1 MTDPDRFGNPQTME
15 RLAVAAEQTVT
26 ALDQL
31 TSLLDS
37 DVGSVVPNRWDSP
50 ASSRL
55 EGWWRWL
62 RDDVLKLTRN
72 VAERWAAELRTA
84 AESFRAAR
92 EIFEQARSFA
102 RTHNLII
109 REDLVV
115 VALSQ
120 SDARAEALVS
130 VAQNMVRAA
139 WETAENARQ
148 RLTEEN
154 QKAKEGTEFA
164 DETLGR
170 MIEALSAGPD
180 SGPRVG
186 RRQPMPGVGI
196 APRRPVAAR
205 RGHEVHEMLRRTE
218 QPLEGQLLNRGWQ
231 IMGIERKFG
240 GDGRV
245 DAAYINHQTKQILVV
260 DYFTGP
266 VEPLSHA
273 RKTDNYR
280 NLPDMQVLIEQG
292 YEFIPTTAMWRSK
305 H

>member
-1 MTDPDRFGNPQTME
+1 VADPDRFGNPQTME
-15 RLAVAAEQTVT
+15 RLATAAEQAAT

-31 TSLLDS
+31 TILLDS
-37 DVGSVVPNRWDSP
+37 DVGSVVPDRWDSP

-72 VAERWAAELRTA
+72 VAEQWAAELRAA

-102 RTHNLII
+102 STHNLII

-139 WETAENARQ
+139 WETAENARH
-148 RLTEEN
+148 RLTEAN
-154 QKAKEGTEFA
+154 QKAKEGIEFA
-164 DETLGR
+164 DETLVR
-170 MIEALSAGPD
+170 MIDALSAGPER
-180 SGPRVG
+180 GPQLG
-186 RRQPMPGVGI
+186 RRGPMPTLGI
-196 APRRPVAAR
+196 TPRRPVAAR

-245 DAAYINHQTKQILVV
+245 DAAYVNHQTKQILVV

-273 RKTDNYR
+273 QKTHNYR
-280 NLPDMQVLIEQG
+280 NLPEIRALRRQG
-292 YEFIPTTAMWRSK
+292 YEFIATTAMWRNQ

>member
-1 MTDPDRFGNPQTME
+1 VADPDRFGDPRTME
-15 RLAVAAEQTVT
+15 RLADAVVQTAT

-31 TSLLDS
+31 AGLLNS
-37 DVGSVVPNRWDSP
+37 DVESVVPDRWNAP
-50 ASSRL
+50 AASRL
-55 EGWWRWL
+55 EGWWRWM

-72 VAERWAAELRTA
+72 VATQWAAELRA
-84 AESFRAAR
+84 AGESFRAAR

-102 RTHNLII
+102 RTYNLVI
-109 REDLVV
+109 RDDLVV

-120 SDARAEALVS
+120 SDPRAEALVA

-148 RLTEEN
+148 RLLDAN
-154 QKAKEGTEFA
+154 QKAKEGIEAA
-164 DETLGR
+164 DEILVS
-170 MIEALSAGPD
+170 MIESLSAGPD
-180 SGPRVG
+180 RGPRVG
-186 RRQPMPGVGI
+186 RGRPGPTLGI
-196 APRRPVAAR
+196 TPRRPVAAR

-218 QPLEGQLLNRGWQ
+218 QPLEGQLLRRGWQ
-231 IMGIERKFG
+231 VMGIERRFG

-245 DAAYINHQTKQILVV
+245 DAAYINHQTRQILVV

-273 RKTDNYR
+273 QKTHNYR
-280 NLPDMQVLIEQG
+280 NLPDIQALIRQG
-292 YEFIPTTAMWRSK
+292 YEFIPTTAMWRSQ

>member
-1 MTDPDRFGNPQTME
+1 MADPDRFGNPQTMA
-15 RLAVAAEQTVT
+15 RLADAAEQTAT

-31 TSLLDS
+31 VSLLNT
-37 DVGSVVPNRWDSP
+37 DVESVVPHRWNAP
-50 ASSRL
+50 AASRL
-55 EGWWRWL
+55 EGWWRWM

-72 VAERWAAELRTA
+72 VATEWAAELRVA
-84 AESFRAAR
+84 GESFRVAR

-102 RTHNLII
+102 QTYNLVI
-109 REDLVV
+109 RDDLVV

-120 SDARAEALVS
+120 SDPRAEALVA

-148 RLTEEN
+148 RLLDAN
-154 QKAKEGTEFA
+154 QKAKEGIEAA
-164 DETLGR
+164 DEILAS
-170 MIEALSAGPD
+170 MIDALSAGPD
-180 SGPRVG
+180 RGPRVG
-186 RRQPMPGVGI
+186 RGRPGPTLGI
-196 APRRPVAAR
+196 TPRRPAAAR

-245 DAAYINHQTKQILVV
+245 DAAYINHQTRQILVV

-273 RKTDNYR
+273 QKTHNYR
-280 NLPDMQVLIEQG
+280 NLPDIDALVGQG
-292 YEFIPTTAMWRSK
+292 YEYIATTAMWRSK